1 MISRLGKCRLA
12 KWYSP
17 TTLPDRQRIVKD
29 MTSLVLN
36 RKSPSN
42 AAGTNKLSNST
53 NIVEYRD
60 TRVIYKKYFDS
71 YSMPMTLL
79 SIPFHPLCRYASLW
93 FIGGIG
99 MHDNA
104 LLALE
109 TLHRLVETLDK
120 YFGNVEMHPFI
131 SYLLLDCVGVRVGF
145 DIQL

>member
-1 MISRLGKCRLA
+1 
-12 KWYSP
+12 
-17 TTLPDRQRIVKD
+17 
-29 MTSLVLN
+29 
-36 RKSPSN
+36 
-42 AAGTNKLSNST
+42 
-53 NIVEYRD
+53 
-60 TRVIYKKYFDS
+60 
-71 YSMPMTLL
+71 
-79 SIPFHPLCRYASLW
+79 
-93 FIGGIG
+93 